1 MEHAEGVTETAAGTK
16 SHTHARTYA
25 RTNALAAAR
34 NIGSWYWN
42 CCQFIKVC
50 GQRRWR
56 RKGRHSTHFTL
67 NLPKTWRGPRS
78 VPPSLSISDSLSL
91 RFLLPPSPHSALSL
105 FHTYACVRI
114 RHFPK
119 TCQYRNG
126 GGASDGR
133 RERLQSERKSWSG
146 TESVQLFTNVLRGCK
161 CNCTPEPIRPRHRPR
176 PHPHHRVVIKPGA
189 AMPRRS
195 LTWSRRGVVGLMKC
209 SHTPFPLRSRCATRT
224 DRPAG
229 TML

>member
-1 MEHAEGVTETAAGTK
+1 MLSVHQG
-16 SHTHARTYA
+16 
-25 RTNALAAAR
+25 LWAAALEEKR
-34 NIGSWYWN
+34 QAFHSFYAE
-42 CCQFIKVC
+42 FAKDLERPTVC
-50 GQRRWR
+50 A
-56 RKGRHSTHFTL
+56 
-67 NLPKTWRGPRS
+67 
-78 VPPSLSISDSLSL
+78 SLSFQDRAISHSLSL

-126 GGASDGR
+126 GCASDGR
-133 RERLQSERKSWSG
+133 RSRQPSERKSWSG
-146 TESVQLFTNVLRGCK
+146 TESVQRFTNVLRGCK

-176 PHPHHRVVIKPGA
+176 HHPHHRVVIRPGA
-189 AMPRRS
+189 AMQRRS
-195 LTWSRRGVVGLMKC
+195 PTWSRRGVVGLMKR
-209 SHTPFPLRSRCATRT
+209 SKTAFLLRPRCATRT